1 MAISDWLIIGGTA
14 LGVLFLA
21 DLIFAIDHY
30 LVHHDRPRFKDT
42 HGRHHGRYVGKK
54 DAPQLDAY
62 ELSTYNTAGF
72 GYCMVMSVVTLY
84 TGNPGFLLG
93 AGLKWIHSLTFHL
106 YQHRWWS
113 QVPVRKQDLGAP
125 KQTWGIA
132 TSHYHAWHHSH
143 PNRRPFTYAETW
155 AGFDRILEMLHP
167 WLQNYTVDARAK
179 RKAAEARAEA
189 PAVTRERVE
198 A

>member
-1 MAISDWLIIGGTA
+1 MEWVWIALTA
-14 LGVLFLA
+14 GAVLFLA

-30 LVHHDRPRFKDT
+30 LVHHDRPRFKET

-54 DAPQLDAY
+54 NAPQLDAY

-72 GYCMVMSVVTLY
+72 GYCLVMSVVTLY

-93 AGLKWIHSLTFHL
+93 AALKWIHSLTFHL
-106 YQHRWWS
+106 YQHRWWGA
-113 QVPVRKQDLGAP
+113 VPIRKQDLGPP
-125 KQTWGIA
+125 KRHWGLA

-143 PNRRPFTYAETW
+143 PNQRPFTYAETW

-167 WLQNYTVDARAK
+167 WLQRYTVDAREK
-179 RKAAEARAEA
+179 RQTEGGGQVHVQPEVAEG
-189 PAVTRERVE
+189 
-198 A
+198 